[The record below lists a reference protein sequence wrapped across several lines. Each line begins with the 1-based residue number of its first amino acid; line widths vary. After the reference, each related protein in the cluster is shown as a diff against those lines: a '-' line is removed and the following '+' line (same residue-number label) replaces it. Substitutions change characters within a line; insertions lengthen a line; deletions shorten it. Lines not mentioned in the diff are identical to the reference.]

1 MTVQSLGWG
10 SWATLLETFDSPA
23 KVVSDAKSWEAQ
35 TLFMYPSPWMNV
47 TAPKKPRIGVWN
59 VESLNIYLH
68 LFPPVLRGYKTAQ
81 SRLRAAVFELV
92 EFTPPDMSQG
102 IFVPDTP
109 RFPVSVDTFYQLNTR
124 LVNLTVAMNMAWNS
138 SGMPLDALLSVTAA
152 NTALPWD
159 TWHDTTYTSIYSCVD
174 WPGISLQLGLT
185 VDKNI
190 DQKYSNFGPFSKE
203 DARLESLYDPEAFH
217 GLPLSLRLAAR
228 KFEDEKLL
236 AIAELLHPVMKG
248 VIPRAANADRS
259 TLIED
264 YAKSESSSRIPI
276 SWSSCMR
283 GQTCLLE
290 RATITNKSI

>member
-1 MTVQSLGWG
+1 MG
-10 SWATLLETFDSPA
+10 SVCKECFIFRGIETLTG
-23 KVVSDAKSWEAQ
+23 SDLQ
-35 TLFMYPSPWMNV
+35 
-47 TAPKKPRIGVWN
+47 
-59 VESLNIYLH
+59 
-68 LFPPVLRGYKTAQ
+68 
-81 SRLRAAVFELV
+81 RAHHKIVR
-92 EFTPPDMSQG
+92 DKG

-124 LVNLTVAMNMAWNS
+124 LVNLTVADEHGVETVAECLS
-138 SGMPLDALLSVTAA
+138 DALLSVTAA